1 MAIIDRMEVKIKA
14 KIDVPKETAEACVKL
29 LEIWVNADNSRRIEI
44 DSVTTEEGV
53 EQKIYLVEGEWHGDN
68 RVVF

>member
-53 EQKIYLVEGEWHGDN
+53 EQKIYLCTFGERRTDE
-68 RVVF
+68 

>member
-1 MAIIDRMEVKIKA
+1 MEVKIKA
-14 KIDVPKETAEACVKL
+14 KIDVPKETADACVKL

-53 EQKIYLVEGEWHGDN
+53 EQKIYLMEGE
-68 RVVF
+68 

>member
-1 MAIIDRMEVKIKA
+1 MGVINRMEVKIKA
-14 KIDVPKETAEACVKL
+14 KIDVPKETADTCVKL

-53 EQKIYLVEGEWHGDN
+53 EQKIYLVEGE
-68 RVVF
+68 